1 MNTRMRGKHFVSLM
15 DYSREEIES
24 ILETAFDLKKKL
36 ARGEPHP
43 LLAGKTLGMLFCNPS
58 TRTRV
63 SFETGMTQLGGH
75 AQYYSPE
82 QLAMKHEET
91 WEDTARVLSRY
102 LDALMLRVYS
112 LPHYGMAREIMM
124 KVANNATVPVINGID
139 DKEHPCQVMADVMT
153 IVEKFGPDFRKKKV
167 VIAWVCS
174 KRVGRSPGITHD
186 MSIVAGALGMNLT
199 IAYPDQRFDLDEEFM
214 AHARRLSQKSGATID
229 IVHDLNRAAKDADIL
244 YAKGWSGLKME
255 NEEDIAARRDLQDWC
270 LTKKHFDMAN
280 PNAMFMHALPVE
292 RNQEVLDEVIDG
304 PMSIIYDQAENRL
317 HAQKGI
323 MALIMK

>member
-1 MNTRMRGKHFVSLM
+1 
-15 DYSREEIES
+15 
-24 ILETAFDLKKKL
+24 
-36 ARGEPHP
+36 
-43 LLAGKTLGMLFCNPS
+43 
-58 TRTRV
+58 
-63 SFETGMTQLGGH
+63 
-75 AQYYSPE
+75 
-82 QLAMKHEET
+82 
-91 WEDTARVLSRY
+91 
-102 LDALMLRVYS
+102 
-112 LPHYGMAREIMM
+112 
-124 KVANNATVPVINGID
+124 
-139 DKEHPCQVMADVMT
+139 
-153 IVEKFGPDFRKKKV
+153 
-167 VIAWVCS
+167 
-174 KRVGRSPGITHD
+174 
-186 MSIVAGALGMNLT
+186 
-199 IAYPDQRFDLDEEFM
+199 M
-214 AHARRLSQKSGATID
+214 AHALRLSQKSGATID